1 MANEDDKTV
10 LEPPRKPPG
19 QADEDHDNALPVGTR
34 LGEFEI
40 TGLVGVGGFGIV
52 YLAYDHSLHRTVA
65 LKEYMPSAL
74 AARTQGITVS
84 VKSARHEETFNAGMR
99 SFVNEA
105 RLLAQFDHPSLVK
118 VYRFWEGNGT
128 AYMVMPFYEGPTLK
142 QALKKMAQ
150 PPGEEWL
157 KNLLVQ
163 LVEALDTI
171 HREQCFH
178 RDIAPDNILLLKDG
192 RPLLLDF
199 GAARRVIGDMTQALT
214 VILKPGYAPVEQYA
228 EVPHMKQ
235 GAWTDVYALA
245 AVVYFAII
253 GKAPTPS
260 VGRLMNDT
268 LVPLTESAAGRY
280 SDAFLRGIDRALA
293 VKPEERPQTMSDL
306 RELLGLHAPQHTISL
321 APHGENPKGG
331 AKPPSKRGLPPAAL
345 AGVAALALAAVGA
358 GAYFYLQHAPKPA
371 EPPPALTEKAHPPA
385 TEETPTAQTA
395 DGKTVSE
402 QQLAQM
408 LEGKAETPAEQTPAS
423 PAKPID
429 PLRMLD
435 QVFQGRDHDHAMSVQ
450 LEQSRVRIGKDK
462 LRFRVT
468 SAKPGYLYI
477 LMVGTER
484 RHFNLLFPNAIDQK
498 NQVKANTAVS
508 LPRRGWTMVAGGPA
522 GTNNFVALV
531 SDNPRD
537 FSAAGMKKI
546 DPFAE
551 IPLDEAA
558 KLAQAY
564 TGEGS
569 PFAGNPVCPKGNAGC
584 SAAYGATTFSI
595 EEFNGALAAEPS
607 AQTGAKRESRRQQ
620 ARAERSEQQPAYD
633 ASAEEPWQQRQTNP
647 SARTSPS
654 VPGMPSGG
662 RAATQFERMQEQMLD
677 SARVPSQPSPSEYV
691 PGGTLPNY

>member
-1 MANEDDKTV
+1 MANDDDKTV
-10 LEPPRKPPG
+10 MEPPRKPPAP
-19 QADEDHDNALPVGTR
+19 ADEDHDNALPVGTR

-150 PPGEEWL
+150 PPGEDWL
-157 KNLLVQ
+157 KNLLAQ
-163 LVEALDTI
+163 LVEALDII

-280 SDAFLRGIDRALA
+280 SDTFLRGIDRALA
-293 VKPEERPQTMSDL
+293 VKPEDRPQSMSDL
-306 RELLGLHAPQHTISL
+306 RDLLGLHVLQRPVSL
-321 APHGENPKGG
+321 TPHGDTPKG
-331 AKPPSKRGLPPAAL
+331 ATKPSTKRALPLP
-345 AGVAALALAAVGA
+345 ALAAVAVLVLAVVGT
-358 GAYFYLQHAPKPA
+358 GTYFYLQRGPETI
-371 EPPPALTEKAHPPA
+371 EPPPAVTEKLEPQAP
-385 TEETPTAQTA
+385 EGTPTAQTA

-408 LEGKAETPAEQTPAS
+408 LGARTEEPPPEQTPAS
-423 PAKPID
+423 PPKPVD
-429 PLRMLD
+429 PVEMLD

-450 LEQSRVRIGKDK
+450 LEQSRVRVGKDK

-468 SAKPGYLYI
+468 SAKSGYLYI

-484 RHFNLLFPNAIDQK
+484 KHLNLLFPNAIDKK
-498 NQVKANTAVS
+498 NQVKAYTPVS

-522 GTNNFVALV
+522 GTDNFVAIV

-537 FSAAGMKKI
+537 FSAAGMKKV

-551 IPLDEAA
+551 FPLDEAA
-558 KLAQAY
+558 RLAQSY
-564 TGEGS
+564 MGEGS
-569 PFAGNPVCPKGNAGC
+569 PLAGVPVCPKGAGTC

-595 EEFNGALAAEPS
+595 EEVEGAR
-607 AQTGAKRESRRQQ
+607 G
-620 ARAERSEQQPAYD
+620 
-633 ASAEEPWQQRQTNP
+633 
-647 SARTSPS
+647 
-654 VPGMPSGG
+654 
-662 RAATQFERMQEQMLD
+662 
-677 SARVPSQPSPSEYV
+677 
-691 PGGTLPNY
+691 